1 MSADGSGSAA
11 AKQADATD
19 EVSRNTKSQ
28 TTAASYTTSDHDVI
42 RAWAEAR
49 GGRPAKVGSTEDSSG
64 GGVLRIEFDR
74 GDEQLD
80 ESDWDAFF
88 QVFDE
93 RKLALVYQEKT
104 SDGSTSRFNKL
115 VSR

>member
-1 MSADGSGSAA
+1 
-11 AKQADATD
+11 
-19 EVSRNTKSQ
+19 
-28 TTAASYTTSDHDVI
+28 
-42 RAWAEAR
+42 
-49 GGRPAKVGSTEDSSG
+49 
-64 GGVLRIEFDR
+64 VLRIEFDR